1 MAITTR
7 AKTTLKN
14 ELDRLKKERAVIDK
28 DIKALETSLKA
39 LGSDVARTVTRRP
52 RKATG
57 KKPGRPK
64 GKATGAKRGR
74 KSKRQTQVLNQ
85 VKKNPGISVGEIAKK
100 IPDIKNATALY
111 PAVKR
116 LEEDGKIKKK
126 GKQLFVA

>member
-1 MAITTR
+1 MAVASR
-7 AKTTLKN
+7 AKTVLKN
-14 ELDRLKKERAVIDK
+14 ELDRLKKERATLDK

-52 RKATG
+52 RKATA
-57 KKPGRPK
+57 KKSPAK
-64 GKATGAKRGR
+64 KTGAKRGR

-85 VKKNPGISVGEIAKK
+85 VKKNPGITVGEIAKK
-100 IPDIKNATALY
+100 IPDLKNATALY

-126 GKQLFVA
+126 GKQLYAA

>member
-1 MAITTR
+1 MAITAR

-28 DIKALETSLKA
+28 DIKALETSIKA
-39 LGSDVARTVTRRP
+39 LGSDVARTISRKP
-52 RKATG
+52 RKSAA
-57 KKPGRPK
+57 KKPAATS
-64 GKATGAKRGR
+64 GKKRGR

-100 IPDIKNATALY
+100 IPDVKNATALY

>member
-1 MAITTR
+1 MAVASR
-7 AKTTLKN
+7 AKTVLKN
-14 ELDRLKKERAVIDK
+14 ELDRLKKERATLDK

-52 RKATG
+52 RKATA
-57 KKPGRPK
+57 KKSAAK
-64 GKATGAKRGR
+64 KTGAKRGR

-85 VKKNPGISVGEIAKK
+85 VKKNPGITVGEIAKK
-100 IPDIKNATALY
+100 IPDLKNATALY

-126 GKQLFVA
+126 GKQLYAA